1 MRDTHQIMVKLPD
14 RTNFQMSAFNQ
25 GNNEEYLVHIII
37 VKHLLEQKGTL
48 HVIGKAF
55 QVVVEVRK
63 QLELP

>member
-1 MRDTHQIMVKLPD
+1 
-14 RTNFQMSAFNQ
+14 MSAFSQ